1 MENMN
6 DFNFPEEEIVS
17 DNHFKIKYDLA
28 KNCYKIKNIQGPGTF
43 IKVLKNMVY
52 QLTELRCSKLI
63 QYSPL
68 EIHISLC
75 QYLLM

>member
-43 IKVLKNMVY
+43 IKVLKNMVN
-52 QLTELRCSKLI
+52 
-63 QYSPL
+63 
-68 EIHISLC
+68 H
-75 QYLLM
+75 